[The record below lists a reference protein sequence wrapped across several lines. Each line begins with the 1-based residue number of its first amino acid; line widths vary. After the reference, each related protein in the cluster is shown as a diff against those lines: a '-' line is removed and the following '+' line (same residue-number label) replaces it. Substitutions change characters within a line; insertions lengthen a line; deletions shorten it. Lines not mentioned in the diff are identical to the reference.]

1 MVASRGKCPPAPD
14 EEDAFSMKDN
24 FGVFA
29 PDLASHLRELKL
41 AVPVRRNSL
50 DELTLEC
57 QN

>member
-1 MVASRGKCPPAPD
+1 
-14 EEDAFSMKDN
+14 MKDN